1 LEDNQFKEY
10 VVSTLAEILKRQEQM
25 QAEIKEVKLDV
36 KRIDKK
42 TDSILKYVEY
52 VDSDLQ
58 KHKKAEVL

>member
-1 LEDNQFKEY
+1 MEDNQFKEY